1 MPSAGC
7 FLFGQA
13 ALLAVGLPS
22 AWAAGRSPP
31 FRHGVTSTDPSQLP
45 GHVETGFLSLRAGVA
60 VRPDPLPWPGLL
72 HYVGQFLG
80 QFLVAGYSQVDWIRT
95 PEVRQ
100 VLFRYIFVLPDG
112 GARADHF
119 IVLYPF
125 AACQIIHPAVNV
137 SQSGSHA
144 GPVPLFPKVGNMGL
158 VQAAFG
164 GAVPRQRRQD
174 DFLVVA
180 SGPEEQHRR
189 VEDLKVAP
197 ETKFVF

>member
-22 AWAAGRSPP
+22 AWAAGRFPP
-31 FRHGVTSTDPSQLP
+31 FRHGVTSTDPRQPP

-80 QFLVAGYSQVDWIRT
+80 QFLVAGYSQVDWKRT

-100 VLFRYIFVLPDG
+100 VLFRDIFVPGRPLHSSLSVCRVPDHPPSRECQPERLPCWS
-112 GARADHF
+112 RT
-119 IVLYPF
+119 PF
-125 AACQIIHPAVNV
+125 
-137 SQSGSHA
+137 SQSWYYGTCPGSIWRCCTSA
-144 GPVPLFPKVGNMGL
+144 
-158 VQAAFG
+158 
-164 GAVPRQRRQD
+164 
-174 DFLVVA
+174 
-180 SGPEEQHRR
+180 EEIG
-189 VEDLKVAP
+189 
-197 ETKFVF
+197 